1 MISVAC
7 AQLAVRHPQKCGI
20 ARSWAD
26 EDCVR
31 QTVRKIAAIHPAI
44 RLSGPRRAGLKC
56 GRHGSC
62 LAAPAPGHTGFHGIR
77 SGIYGVP
84 PLRPGFRCTSSGLP
98 FVARMQRSG
107 IREKQFPERFELSS
121 SDCRKSPGPGR
132 QGHFVHAVQGLRS
145 RSAILNRSLRS
156 ALAPVIP
163 STRSW
168 RCLG

>member
-1 MISVAC
+1 M
-7 AQLAVRHPQKCGI
+7 
-20 ARSWAD
+20 
-26 EDCVR
+26 R

-77 SGIYGVP
+77 SGIYGAP

-121 SDCRKSPGPGR
+121 LDCRKPPGSFCPCSSGSAFPV
-132 QGHFVHAVQGLRS
+132 GHFEPIPAQRARAGHSFNPLVAMPWMKRRWNIRNMIRVGRAMSTAPAISRVHS
-145 RSAILNRSLRS
+145 TLNS
-156 ALAPVIP
+156 
-163 STRSW
+163 
-168 RCLG
+168 